1 MATRNDDDRTPT
13 GDRGKQLLLVDDD
26 EPFRQRLLTT
36 LERSGF
42 AVTGAGSVAEARAL
56 APILAL
62 SHAVLDLRLSD
73 GNGIELVDDLRAL
86 HPAIKIIILTGYG
99 NLPTAVASIKSGAI
113 DYLTKPADPADIV
126 LALNALPGERAGPPV
141 DPPSTEEV
149 RWQHIQRVYEETGQN
164 TSETARRLKMHR
176 RTLQRILAKDPD

>member
-1 MATRNDDDRTPT
+1 MATRNDGNGTPADDR
-13 GDRGKQLLLVDDD
+13 RKQLLLVDDD
-26 EPFRQRLLTT
+26 EPFRQRLMAT

-42 AVTGAGSVAEARAL
+42 AATGAGSVAEARVL
-56 APILAL
+56 APLLEL
-62 SHAVLDLRLSD
+62 SHAVLDLRLAD

-99 NLPTAVASIKSGAI
+99 NLPTAVASIRSGAI
-113 DYLTKPADPADIV
+113 DYLTKPADPADII